1 MRKVIA
7 AINMTL
13 DGCCDHDAIIPDEE
27 IHRHYADMIRSADVM
42 LYGRITYQLMAYWR
56 DVVENPTGNIAIDEF
71 AHIMD
76 KTPKIVFSHTL
87 KSLDWESARL
97 ATQTLEQE
105 VRALRQQSGD
115 NVLVGSRSLIIQLMK
130 LGLVDEFQ
138 LCIHPVIAGNG
149 LPLFENLNERTILK
163 LTKTKIFSSG
173 AVVMYYRIN

>member
-13 DGCCDHDAIIPDEE
+13 DGYCDHDAIIPDEE
-27 IHRHYADMIRSADVM
+27 IHRHYADLIRSADVM
-42 LYGRITYQLMAYWR
+42 LYGRITYQLMEYWR

-97 ATQTLEQE
+97 ATQTPEHE
-105 VRALRQQSGD
+105 VAALMQQQVG
-115 NVLVGSRSLIIQLMK
+115 NLLVGSRSLIIQLMK

-138 LCIHPVIAGNG
+138 LCIHPVIAGRG
-149 LPLFENLNERTILK
+149 LPLFENLIDRTTLK
-163 LTKTKIFSSG
+163 LTKTKPFSSG